1 MEIYKKTQI
10 EYESHSGQVY
20 LVSAK
25 PIPDQEVIRGGVIV
39 VSSIDMA
46 QASVMMVR
54 QLLLWVGISG
64 FIFAAG
70 CSFMLPRKMSQP
82 LLNMERATRD

>member
-39 VSSIDMA
+39 VSSMDMA